1 MEDLLRGRRAW
12 KGGNNCWRDLH
23 FSRRHPSSCG
33 VGGAEVTSGY
43 LYHAGL
49 IWDGPLCWDE

>member
-33 VGGAEVTSGY
+33 VGGLRSLVDTST
-43 LYHAGL
+43 LLA
-49 IWDGPLCWDE
+49 